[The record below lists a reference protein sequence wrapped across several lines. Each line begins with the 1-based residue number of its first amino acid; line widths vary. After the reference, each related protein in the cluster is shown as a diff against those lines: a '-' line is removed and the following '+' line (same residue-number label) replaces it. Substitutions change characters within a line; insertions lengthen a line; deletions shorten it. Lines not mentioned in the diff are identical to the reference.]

1 MAKSLSLVSLPESTT
16 AFWCSMEVYRLAR
29 EKHALLKIP
38 SVVTKGDFN
47 YLINPDHRDFPRIE
61 IAAAEKFP
69 FDKRIFK

>member
-1 MAKSLSLVSLPESTT
+1 
-16 AFWCSMEVYRLAR
+16 MEVYRLAR